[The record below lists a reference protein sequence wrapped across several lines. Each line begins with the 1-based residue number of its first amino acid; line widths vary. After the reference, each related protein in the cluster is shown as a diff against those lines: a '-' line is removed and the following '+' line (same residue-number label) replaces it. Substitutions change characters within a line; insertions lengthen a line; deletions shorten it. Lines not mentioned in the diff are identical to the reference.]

1 MVADSL
7 IGLVK
12 EIEPS
17 AVISGPTVSVKETRE
32 WLAANE
38 QPDLILSDIQL
49 ADGVS
54 LDVFSGGKVKCPIIF
69 TTAYNEYALR
79 AFKVN
84 SIDYLL
90 K

>member
-1 MVADSL
+1 MNILIIEDESLVADSL

-32 WLAANE
+32 WWAANE

-54 LDVFSGGKVKCPIIF
+54 LDGSFRLIAV
-69 TTAYNEYALR
+69 R
-79 AFKVN
+79 
-84 SIDYLL
+84 
-90 K
+90 